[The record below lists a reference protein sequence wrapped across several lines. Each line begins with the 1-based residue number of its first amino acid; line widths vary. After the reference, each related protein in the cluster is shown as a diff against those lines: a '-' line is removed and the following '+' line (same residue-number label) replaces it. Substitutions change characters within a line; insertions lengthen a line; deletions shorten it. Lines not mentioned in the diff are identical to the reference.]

1 MSAQVGTK
9 VESWQGIQNKY
20 KGDDDEDDDDD
31 EEDDDNDDQNDHDD
45 DGIGVRVGRG
55 ISLWRN
61 RSL

>member
-9 VESWQGIQNKY
+9 VESWHGIQNKY
-20 KGDDDEDDDDD
+20 KGNDDDDDDDDVDDEDDD
-31 EEDDDNDDQNDHDD
+31 QNDHNDG
-45 DGIGVRVGRG
+45 GIGVRVGRG